1 MRKMIVK
8 EFTDKSNIE
17 IILEFMKINHGYIT
31 LKQITGLGI
40 HRMYLK
46 IMKDICLG
54 WLMAKYKNVQGLR
67 LKLWKE
73 EDTM

>member
-1 MRKMIVK
+1 MMRKMSVK

-17 IILEFMKINHGYIT
+17 IILELMKINNGYIT
-31 LKQITGLGI
+31 SKQITELDI

-54 WLMAKYKNVQGLR
+54 
-67 LKLWKE
+67 
-73 EDTM
+73 

>member
-31 LKQITGLGI
+31 LKQIA
-40 HRMYLK
+40 
-46 IMKDICLG
+46 DFF
-54 WLMAKYKNVQGLR
+54 WLFFVLEKRKSVKNVVCYI
-67 LKLWKE
+67 
-73 EDTM
+73 

>member
-1 MRKMIVK
+1 MIIMRKMIVK

-54 WLMAKYKNVQGLR
+54 
-67 LKLWKE
+67 
-73 EDTM
+73 

>member
-1 MRKMIVK
+1 MIIIRKMI
-8 EFTDKSNIE
+8 KSNIE

-54 WLMAKYKNVQGLR
+54 
-67 LKLWKE
+67 
-73 EDTM
+73 

>member
-1 MRKMIVK
+1 MMRKMSVK

-17 IILEFMKINHGYIT
+17 IILELMKIKNGYST
-31 LKQITGLGI
+31 SKQITELYI

-54 WLMAKYKNVQGLR
+54 
-67 LKLWKE
+67 
-73 EDTM
+73 